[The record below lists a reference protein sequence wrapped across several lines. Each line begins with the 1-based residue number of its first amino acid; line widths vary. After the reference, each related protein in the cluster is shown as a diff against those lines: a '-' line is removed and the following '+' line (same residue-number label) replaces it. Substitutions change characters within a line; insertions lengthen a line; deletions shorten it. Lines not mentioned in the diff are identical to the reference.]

1 VFRILPVASVVV
13 ALAVGVGTRPAAAAV
28 QFDAAQLKAILRTAE
43 PEDEGFIERVV
54 TLANTGRLGRYYQI
68 TADQQAQLQQ
78 ILQTTI
84 LWSRR
89 KPKHRFQYFKQA
101 MIQRAADVGIT
112 FFPHGLKNSGGT
124 S

>member
-1 VFRILPVASVVV
+1 LPVASVVV
-13 ALAVGVGTRPAAAAV
+13 ALAVSVGPRPAVAAV

-43 PEDEGFIERVV
+43 PEDKGFIERVV

-68 TADQQAQLQQ
+68 TAEQQTQLQQ
-78 ILQTTI
+78 ILPSTVI
-84 LWSRR
+84 WARR

-112 FFPHGLKNSGGT
+112 FFPQSLKNSGGT